1 MVGTGVLNATVNGII
16 TGSVIA
22 LGAVSLSILYSI
34 AEVPNFAHG
43 AMITIGAYL
52 VFVINKPSVFLL
64 VSDVPGF
71 AFWLGIVFALL
82 GGGALG
88 AVIELAM
95 FRHFRRKG
103 GDLITKLIAT
113 MGLALVLRNVVVL
126 FAGGE
131 SQSYET
137 PLIISNFYDFYLATD
152 GVGLRILQRSGGEVV
167 RLAQWGYSWGLMA
180 GIITVGAIAAVATHR
195 LYVRRE
201 IDARFITGKAVA
213 ITTFGAVVLLGLALG
228 RGAFVGGATLYAT
241 RVIASLKHGLIIA
254 TSIAA
259 MAFLS
264 AFLTFTKTG
273 KAMRASADNLGLAEV
288 SGINTDRVQLVVWIL
303 AGVLTALA
311 GGLFGWFANIHPELG
326 FSLLLP
332 IFAAV
337 ILGGISS
344 PTGAVIGSYVI
355 GLTMSLGVYFAPFDA
370 SPYRTAF
377 AFVVLLVLLL
387 VKPEGLREGY

>member
-1 MVGTGVLNATVNGII
+1 MVATGALNATVNGII
-16 TGSVIA
+16 TGSIIA
-22 LGAVSLSILYSI
+22 LGAVSLSLLYSI

-43 AMITIGAYL
+43 AMITVGAYL
-52 VFVINKPSVFLL
+52 VFVLNKPSVFLL
-64 VSDVPGF
+64 VSDVPGV
-71 AFWLGIVFALL
+71 AFWFGVPFALIGGGVL
-82 GGGALG
+82 GGA
-88 AVIELAM
+88 IELAM

-103 GDLITKLIAT
+103 VDLITKLIAT

-126 FAGGE
+126 LAGGE

-137 PLIISNFYDFYLATD
+137 PLVISNFYDFYLATD
-152 GVGLRILQRSGGEVV
+152 GVGLRVLQRSGGDVV
-167 RLAQWGYSWGLMA
+167 RLAQWGYSWTTAA
-180 GIITVGAIAAVATHR
+180 GIAVAGTVAAVTMHR
-195 LYVRRE
+195 LYARRE
-201 IDARFITGKAVA
+201 GDVRFVSRRSAAATA
-213 ITTFGAVVLLGLALG
+213 FGAVVVVGLALG
-228 RGAFVGGATLYAT
+228 RGTFVSGATLYAS
-241 RVIASLKHGLIIA
+241 RVIASLKHVLIVV

-264 AFLTFTKTG
+264 AFLTLTKTG
-273 KAMRASADNLGLAEV
+273 KAMRASADNLALAEV
-288 SGINTDRVQLVVWIL
+288 SGINTDRVQLVVWTL

-311 GGLFGWFANIHPELG
+311 GALFGWFANIHPELG

-377 AFVVLLVLLL
+377 AFVVLLALLL